1 MINTLIF
8 DLDDTLLWD
17 KKSIKE
23 ALLATCNDAYRIAG
37 IDADLL
43 FNAVKEVAPIEYKKQ
58 DFYPVTVA
66 LGINP
71 FEGLWGNFNDVNDS
85 RLRQMGDSI
94 SVYQFD
100 VWMESLRSVGNEDLS
115 LARKLAK
122 RFITYRETLP
132 YVYEDTF
139 DVLSSLQ
146 KTFQLVLLTNGA
158 PSLQQKKLQ
167 MTPALVP
174 FFNRIFISGSFGVG
188 KPDTSLFNHCLS
200 QLNIKPEEA
209 VMIGDNLHTDIIGGN
224 GVNLT
229 TVWINRE
236 GSSND
241 TDIIPTIEIKNLR
254 ELNEVLER
262 ISI

>member
-1 MINTLIF
+1 
-8 DLDDTLLWD
+8 
-17 KKSIKE
+17 
-23 ALLATCNDAYRIAG
+23 
-37 IDADLL
+37 
-43 FNAVKEVAPIEYKKQ
+43 
-58 DFYPVTVA
+58 
-66 LGINP
+66 
-71 FEGLWGNFNDVNDS
+71 
-85 RLRQMGDSI
+85 
-94 SVYQFD
+94 
-100 VWMESLRSVGNEDLS
+100 
-115 LARKLAK
+115 
-122 RFITYRETLP
+122 
-132 YVYEDTF
+132 
-139 DVLSSLQ
+139 
-146 KTFQLVLLTNGA
+146 
-158 PSLQQKKLQ
+158 

-236 GSSND
+236 GTSND